1 MASPCMGM
9 VMSRNNEDGRSTRS
23 YHRLTAVEETRRLQW
38 LNKRKKKTAIV
49 IGTRKLERMR
59 GVRLDYRWKNGNCQR
74 WGNSMEAREGR
85 GKGDWPTV
93 VLYAALEDDSE
104 AEGRAVMVVRQ
115 RGWQ

>member
-1 MASPCMGM
+1 
-9 VMSRNNEDGRSTRS
+9 
-23 YHRLTAVEETRRLQW
+23 
-38 LNKRKKKTAIV
+38 
-49 IGTRKLERMR
+49 
-59 GVRLDYRWKNGNCQR
+59 
-74 WGNSMEAREGR
+74 MEAREGR